1 MEFMTQNA
9 LSLSELSLKI
19 KMAIEGTLTQSYC
32 VVAEIQSINQNRS
45 GHAYLELIEK
55 DLSGTQI
62 ISQLRAT
69 IWASKYRL
77 LKPYFES
84 STGCTLSSGIKIMAK
99 VNVSYHILYGLSLN
113 ITDILPEYTI
123 GEMALQRKRTI
134 EQLKKDGVFDMN
146 KAQKLPSLVRRI
158 AVISSSTAAGYGDF
172 LKHLSEN
179 SYGYK
184 FSCELFEA
192 FMQGQEA
199 VPSIIG
205 ALDRVFEK
213 ASLFDCVV
221 IIRGGGGKTDLTCFD
236 SYELCQNICQF
247 PLPVITGIGHDR
259 DESIADMTAFL
270 SLKTPTATAQFF
282 IDRTAN
288 CALKFSQTVE
298 RINRSLQNI
307 LDRNK
312 KRVDEIEIRY
322 LSALKNFYP
331 LMLSRLEKTSSRIVF
346 LLQNNLEKKRHA
358 LEQIE
363 TKIELNSPKTILK
376 KGYTVT
382 KTEDGGFLMSASGV
396 KNGQKITTY
405 FYDGEVL
412 SEVKEVK
419 K

>member
-1 MEFMTQNA
+1 MTQNA

-19 KMAIEGTLTQSYC
+19 KAAVEAALPQSYF

-55 DLSGTQI
+55 DSSGSQI
-62 ISQLRAT
+62 ISQIRAT
-69 IWASKYRL
+69 VWASKYRL

-84 STGCTLSSGIKIMAK
+84 LTGCTLAAGIKIMVK
-99 VNVSYHILYGLSLN
+99 VSVSYHILYGLSLN

-123 GEMALQRKRTI
+123 GEMALQRKKTI
-134 EQLKKDGVFDMN
+134 EQLQKDGVFEMN
-146 KAQKLPSLVRRI
+146 KSLLLPSLVRRI
-158 AVISSSTAAGYGDF
+158 AVVSSSTAAGYGDF
-172 LKHLSEN
+172 LKHLDEN
-179 SYGYK
+179 PYGYK

-199 VPSIIG
+199 VPSIIH
-205 ALDRVFEK
+205 ALDRIFEK
-213 ASLFDCVV
+213 MSLFDCAV

-282 IDRTAN
+282 IDRTAS
-288 CALKFSQTVE
+288 CAFQFNQTVE
-298 RINRSLQNI
+298 NLKRGFQNVFDYNNRRIS
-307 LDRNK
+307 
-312 KRVDEIEIRY
+312 EIEIKY
-322 LSALKNFYP
+322 FSFLKNVCP
-331 LMLSRLEKTSSRIVF
+331 LNLSRLEQVRSRIIS
-346 LLQNNLEKKRHA
+346 LLQNHISQKKH
-358 LEQIE
+358 LLQQVE
-363 TKIELNSPKTILK
+363 TKIELNSPQAVLK
-376 KGYTVT
+376 KGYTIT
-382 KTEDGGFLMSASGV
+382 KTGDGKLLKSALDAKSGER
-396 KNGQKITTY
+396 ITTY

-412 SEVKEVK
+412 SEIKEIK

>member
-1 MEFMTQNA
+1 MTQNA

-19 KMAIEGTLTQSYC
+19 KAAVEAALPQSYF

-55 DLSGTQI
+55 DSSGSQI
-62 ISQLRAT
+62 ISQIRAT
-69 IWASKYRL
+69 VWASKYRL

-84 STGCTLSSGIKIMAK
+84 LTGCTLAAGIKIMVK
-99 VNVSYHILYGLSLN
+99 VSVSYHILYGLSLN

-123 GEMALQRKRTI
+123 GEMALQRKKTI
-134 EQLKKDGVFDMN
+134 EQLQRDGVFEMN
-146 KAQKLPSLVRRI
+146 KSLSLPSLVRRI
-158 AVISSSTAAGYGDF
+158 AVVSSSTAAGYGDF
-172 LKHLSEN
+172 LKHLDEN
-179 SYGYK
+179 PYGYK

-199 VPSIIG
+199 VPSIIH
-205 ALDRVFEK
+205 ALDRIFEK
-213 ASLFDCVV
+213 MSLFDCVV

-282 IDRTAN
+282 IDRTAT
-288 CALKFSQTVE
+288 CAFQFTQTVE
-298 RINRSLQNI
+298 NLKRSFKNVFDYNNRRIS
-307 LDRNK
+307 
-312 KRVDEIEIRY
+312 EIEIKY
-322 LSALKNFYP
+322 FSFLKNVCP
-331 LMLSRLEKTSSRIVF
+331 LNLSRLEQVRSRIIS
-346 LLQNNLEKKRHA
+346 LLQNHISQKKH
-358 LEQIE
+358 LLQQVE
-363 TKIELNSPKTILK
+363 TKIELNSPQAVLK
-376 KGYTVT
+376 KGYTIT
-382 KTEDGGFLMSASGV
+382 KTEDGKLLKSALDAKSGER
-396 KNGQKITTY
+396 ITTY

-412 SEVKEVK
+412 SEIKEIK

>member
-1 MEFMTQNA
+1 MTQNA

-19 KMAIEGTLTQSYC
+19 KAAVEGSLTQAYF
-32 VVAEIQSINQNRS
+32 VVAEIQSLNQNRS

-55 DLSGTQI
+55 DTSGSQI
-62 ISQLRAT
+62 VSQIRAT
-69 IWASKYRL
+69 IWASKFRL

-84 STGCTLSSGIKIMAK
+84 AAGCTFSAGIKIMAK

-123 GEMALQRKRTI
+123 GEMALQRKKTI

-146 KAQKLPSLVRRI
+146 KSLTLPSLVRRI
-158 AVISSSTAAGYGDF
+158 AVVSSSTAAGYGDF

-179 SYGYK
+179 PYGYK

-199 VPSIIG
+199 VPSIIQ
-205 ALDRVFEK
+205 ALDRIFERV
-213 ASLFDCVV
+213 SDFDCVV

-259 DESIADMTAFL
+259 DEAIADMTAFL

-282 IDRTAN
+282 IDRTAT
-288 CALKFSQTVE
+288 CAFQFTQTVE
-298 RINRSLQNI
+298 NLKRSFKNVFDYNNKRI
-307 LDRNK
+307 
-312 KRVDEIEIRY
+312 DEIEIKY
-322 LSALKNFYP
+322 FSTLKNFCP
-331 LMLSRLEKTSSRIVF
+331 LSLSRLEQIRSRIIS
-346 LLQNNLEKKRHA
+346 LLQNHIGQQKHFLQ
-358 LEQIE
+358 QIE
-363 TKIELNSPKTILK
+363 TKIELNSPQTILK
-376 KGYTVT
+376 KGYTMT
-382 KTEDGGFLMSASGV
+382 KTEDGKFLMRASEAKSGER
-396 KNGQKITTY
+396 ITTY
-405 FYDGEVL
+405 FYDGEIF
-412 SEVKEVK
+412 SEVKEIK